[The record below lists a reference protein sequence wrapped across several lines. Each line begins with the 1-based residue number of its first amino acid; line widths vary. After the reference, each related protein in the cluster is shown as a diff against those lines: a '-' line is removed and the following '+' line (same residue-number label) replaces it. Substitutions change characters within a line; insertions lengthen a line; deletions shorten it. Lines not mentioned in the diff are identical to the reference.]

1 MFRYSLLFI
10 IYKLG
15 VHRNMGAH
23 ISKLQSIFLDTKWTE
38 DSLKIFEENGNK
50 KMNEFYEHNLN
61 ETKKP
66 NENSTV
72 YFL

>member
-1 MFRYSLLFI
+1 
-10 IYKLG
+10 
-15 VHRNMGAH
+15 MGAH